1 MIGRSS
7 ESRRRIEI
15 DFYFD
20 LVCPWCL
27 IGKRRLESAID
38 LIALAYADVDVAIHW
53 KSLPLLPAL
62 PAEGVPYGAFYL
74 HRLGSAAAVAVRR
87 RQIRE
92 EGLAAGVAFCFER
105 IERMPNTLAAHQL
118 VALAGETGGP
128 RLQASVIE
136 ALFDAYFLRGEDLGD
151 IPLLA
156 TIGEAHGIE
165 HAISMARLEH
175 AMREAPLERWQS
187 EARRLGISGVPS
199 IVNEG
204 RVLQGALPPGQLA
217 KALLDALPA

>member
-1 MIGRSS
+1 MTGRAL
-7 ESRRRIEI
+7 ESRRGIEV

-20 LVCPWCL
+20 LICPWCL

-38 LIALAYADVDVAIHW
+38 LIALAYADVDVVIRW
-53 KSLPLLPAL
+53 KSLPLLPTL
-62 PAEGVPYGAFYL
+62 PREGVPYGAFYL

-92 EGLAAGVAFCFER
+92 EGLTAGVTFCFER

-128 RLQASVIE
+128 TLQASVIE
-136 ALFDAYFLRGEDLGD
+136 ALFDAYFLRGEDIGD
-151 IPLLA
+151 VPLLA
-156 TIGEAHGIE
+156 TIGETYGIE
-165 HAISMARLEH
+165 HSLSVARLEH
-175 AMREAPLERWQS
+175 AMREAPLEHWQA

-199 IVNEG
+199 IVNDG

>member
-1 MIGRSS
+1 MTGPAQ

-20 LVCPWCL
+20 LICPWCL

-38 LIALAYADVDVAIHW
+38 LIALAYADVDVAIRW

-62 PAEGVPYGAFYL
+62 PSEGVPYGAFYL
-74 HRLGSAAAVAVRR
+74 HRLGSAVAVAVRR

-92 EGLAAGVAFCFER
+92 EGLAAGVTFCFER
-105 IERMPNTLAAHQL
+105 IERMPSTLAAHQL

-136 ALFDAYFLRGEDLGD
+136 ALFDAYFLRGEDIGD
-151 IPLLA
+151 VPLLV
-156 TIGEAHGIE
+156 TIGERYGIE
-165 HAISMARLEH
+165 HSVSMARLEH
-175 AMREAPLERWQS
+175 AMREGPLEYWQA
-187 EARRLGISGVPS
+187 EARRLGISGVPC
-199 IVNEG
+199 IVNGG
-204 RVLQGALPPGQLA
+204 RVLQGAMPPGQLA